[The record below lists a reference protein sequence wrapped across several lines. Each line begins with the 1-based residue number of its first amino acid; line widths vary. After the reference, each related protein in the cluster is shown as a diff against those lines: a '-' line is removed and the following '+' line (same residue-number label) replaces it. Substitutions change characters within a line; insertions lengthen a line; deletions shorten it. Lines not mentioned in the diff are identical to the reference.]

1 MIGLSFKIKKCA
13 IYPLV
18 TEHNDAIVPEIETL
32 DFVFLKCPPGVQ
44 SGSKIEWKSADGM
57 TFETRI
63 PFGVAPGEMFEGLNL
78 KDTDNLSPSTPKD
91 SYRTRQ
97 SKKNSSRCS
106 IVGINGKI
114 DPLSEYDEVD
124 EEVIYSQESP
134 NMVEFYRDFDWEL
147 DRFVEYS
154 LPIKKP
160 L

>member
-1 MIGLSFKIKKCA
+1 MRISKSGVWRHHSYY
-13 IYPLV
+13 IYKLQPTSNCNLIL
-18 TEHNDAIVPEIETL
+18 HL
-32 DFVFLKCPPGVQ
+32 PGSPAV
-44 SGSKIEWKSADGM
+44 
-57 TFETRI
+57 
-63 PFGVAPGEMFEGLNL
+63 GLNL

-91 SYRTRQ
+91 SYRARQ
-97 SKKNSSRCS
+97 SKNSSRCS

-134 NMVEFYRDFDWEL
+134 NMVEVYRDFDWEL
-147 DRFVEYS
+147 DRFVEYR

>member
-1 MIGLSFKIKKCA
+1 MDAVEVDPTTTFAKC
-13 IYPLV
+13 
-18 TEHNDAIVPEIETL
+18 NRTL
-32 DFVFLKCPPGVQ
+32 HQPD
-44 SGSKIEWKSADGM
+44 SSA
-57 TFETRI
+57 
-63 PFGVAPGEMFEGLNL
+63 VGLNL
-78 KDTDNLSPSTPKD
+78 KDTDNLSPSTPKY

-106 IVGINGKI
+106 ILGINGKI

-147 DRFVEYS
+147 DRFVEYR
-154 LPIKKP
+154 LRIKKP

>member
-1 MIGLSFKIKKCA
+1 MDAVEVDPTTTSANKC
-13 IYPLV
+13 
-18 TEHNDAIVPEIETL
+18 NRTL
-32 DFVFLKCPPGVQ
+32 HQPDP
-44 SGSKIEWKSADGM
+44 SA
-57 TFETRI
+57 
-63 PFGVAPGEMFEGLNL
+63 VGLNL
-78 KDTDNLSPSTPKD
+78 KDTDNLPPSTPKD

-114 DPLSEYDEVD
+114 DPPSEYDEVD

-134 NMVEFYRDFDWEL
+134 KMVEVYRDFDWEL
-147 DRFVEYS
+147 DRFVEYR

>member
-1 MIGLSFKIKKCA
+1 MDAVEVDPTNTSAKCNR
-13 IYPLV
+13 IL
-18 TEHNDAIVPEIETL
+18 HQ
-32 DFVFLKCPPGVQ
+32 PG
-44 SGSKIEWKSADGM
+44 SSA
-57 TFETRI
+57 
-63 PFGVAPGEMFEGLNL
+63 VGLNL

-91 SYRTRQ
+91 TYRTRQ

-114 DPLSEYDEVD
+114 NPLSESDEFD

-134 NMVEFYRDFDWEL
+134 NMVEVFRDFDWEL
-147 DRFVEYS
+147 DRFVEYR